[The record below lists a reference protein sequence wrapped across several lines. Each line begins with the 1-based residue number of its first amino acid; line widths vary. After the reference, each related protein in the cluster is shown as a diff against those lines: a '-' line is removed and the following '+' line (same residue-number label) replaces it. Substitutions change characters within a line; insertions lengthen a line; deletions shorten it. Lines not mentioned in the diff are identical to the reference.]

1 MPIDAEGRWLYNCT
15 VLDGMLRATAFTLLL
30 LGVLSHPLALL
41 CDTECAE
48 MVGMGGSSVT
58 PAPSDV
64 QADLRPC
71 CADSPQIT
79 KQWLGKP
86 LPKVVKFGG
95 SQPPQ
100 KELLTAGFSH
110 PIHRPA
116 LTQLRGSPPVGAS
129 SQVLR
134 V

>member
-1 MPIDAEGRWLYNCT
+1 
-15 VLDGMLRATAFTLLL
+15 MLRATAFTLLL

-48 MVGMGGSSVT
+48 MMGMGDSSVT
-58 PAPSDV
+58 PAQSV
-64 QADLRPC
+64 AQADFRQC
-71 CADSPQIT
+71 CSDSPQIT

-86 LPKVVKFGG
+86 LPKVVKFDV
-95 SQPPQ
+95 SQQPQ
-100 KELLTAGFSH
+100 KELLPAGFSH

-116 LTQLRGSPPVGAS
+116 LAQLRGSPPVGSS

>member
-1 MPIDAEGRWLYNCT
+1 
-15 VLDGMLRATAFTLLL
+15 
-30 LGVLSHPLALL
+30 
-41 CDTECAE
+41 
-48 MVGMGGSSVT
+48 MGDSSVT
-58 PAPSDV
+58 PPPSVV

-100 KELLTAGFSH
+100 KVLLTAGFSH
-110 PIHRPA
+110 TIHRPA
-116 LTQLRGSPPVGAS
+116 LTQLRGAPPVGAS

>member
-1 MPIDAEGRWLYNCT
+1 
-15 VLDGMLRATAFTLLL
+15 MLRATAFTLLL

-48 MVGMGGSSVT
+48 MMGKGDSSVT
-58 PAPSDV
+58 PAESVV

-71 CADSPQIT
+71 CSDSPQIT
-79 KQWLGKP
+79 KQWQGKP
-86 LPKVVKFGG
+86 LPKVGKFDV
-95 SQPPQ
+95 SQQPQ

-116 LTQLRGSPPVGAS
+116 LTQLRGSPPVGTS